1 MEVSW
6 LGISDVCVRVS
17 ASHCITL
24 SMSRG
29 TALCLLQD
37 FKKVFPGTSDGT
49 RDLLRKL
56 LTFNPHKRL
65 SVQDALEHP
74 DLAKVR
80 KQFSAGK
87 PEPEC
92 KAGLFD
98 DSFEHDYPLEI
109 EMPKKLLQ
117 KYMFE

>member
-1 MEVSW
+1 
-6 LGISDVCVRVS
+6 
-17 ASHCITL
+17 
-24 SMSRG
+24 MSRG

-37 FKKVFPGTSDGT
+37 FKKVFPGTSDST

-56 LTFNPHKRL
+56 LVFNPHKRF

-74 DLAKVR
+74 HLAKVR
-80 KQFSAGK
+80 KQFGADK

-92 KAGLFD
+92 KVGLFD
-98 DSFEHDYPLEI
+98 DSFEHDYPLEV
-109 EMPKKLLQ
+109 EMLKKLLQ